1 MSPEVLARKLTKLR
15 EFLADLRP
23 YAGAS
28 LTEVEKDHYVIERLL
43 QLLVEVATDMLAH
56 ELASRGVVPAS
67 YRETIR
73 KGVEE
78 GFLDPELG
86 TRLEKATGLRNVLV
100 HLYDELDLEIVAESI
115 QPALDDFGE
124 VLKIFQDRLEKMEE

>member
-56 ELASRGVVPAS
+56 ELAGRGVVPAS

-86 TRLEKATGLRNVLV
+86 TRLEKATGLRNVV